1 MRFLLVL
8 ILFAAQAASNW
19 PAHAQGQSWP
29 AKPVRVVVAFAP
41 GGSTDIAVRSLAE
54 RMAPSLGQPV
64 VVENRAGAGGN
75 VAAEYVLKQ
84 PADGYTVLATADSL
98 ASNPHLYKLTFDPRK
113 DFVPVIQL
121 TRQPIVLGAHPSLGV
136 STLAGLVALAKAKPG
151 LAYATS
157 GSGSIQHMAGEWFA
171 KLAGVQ
177 LTHVPYKGGGQAIT
191 DLLGGQVPLGSL
203 GNTPLLPHYRAGKL
217 KILAQTSAQ
226 RSPSLPEV
234 PTYAEAG
241 LKDLVLEQW
250 LGLFFIAGTPAEAV
264 ARLNAEVNRSLGDGQ
279 VRERYAQN
287 GLEPVGGTVDQFAR
301 QYRDDYE
308 KYARLIKDLNIKP
321 D

>member
-1 MRFLLVL
+1 VLLL
-8 ILFAAQAASNW
+8 LAA
-19 PAHAQGQSWP
+19 PFAHAQGWP
-29 AKPVRVVVAFAP
+29 SKPIRMVVAFAP
-41 GGSTDIAVRSLAE
+41 GGSTDIAVRSLSE
-54 RMAPSLGQPV
+54 RMAPALGQPV
-64 VVENRAGAGGN
+64 IVENRAGAGGN

-98 ASNPHLYKLTFDPRK
+98 ASNPHLYKLSFDPRK
-113 DFVPVIQL
+113 DFVPVMQL
-121 TRQPIVLGAHPSLGV
+121 TRQPVVMGVHPSLGAN
-136 STLAGLVALAKAKPG
+136 TLAELIALAKAKPG

-171 KLAGVQ
+171 KLAGVK

-203 GNTPLLPHYRAGKL
+203 GNTPLLPYYRAGKL
-217 KILAQTSAQ
+217 KIVAQTAAQ
-226 RSPSLPEV
+226 RSQSLPDV
-234 PTYAEAG
+234 PTYAESG

-250 LGLFFIAGTPAEAV
+250 LGLFFVAGTPPEAV
-264 ARLNAEVNRSLGDGQ
+264 ARLNAEANKGLADPA

-287 GLEPVGGTVDQFAR
+287 GLDQVGGSAEQFAR
-301 QYRDDYE
+301 QYREDYE
-308 KYARLIKDLNIKP
+308 KYARLIKDLAIKL

>member
-1 MRFLLVL
+1 MRSAGFLLAVCL
-8 ILFAAQAASNW
+8 IAAGAAR
-19 PAHAQGQSWP
+19 AQGWP
-29 AKPVRVVVAFAP
+29 SKPVRMVVAFAP
-41 GGSTDIAVRSLAE
+41 GGSTDIAVRALAE
-54 RMAPSLGQPV
+54 RMSPALGQPV

-98 ASNPHLYKLTFDPRK
+98 ASNPHLYKLSFDPRK
-113 DFVPVIQL
+113 DFVPVVQL
-121 TRQPIVLGAHPSLGV
+121 TRQPVVLGVHPSLGV
-136 STLAGLVALAKAKPG
+136 GTLAELIALAKAKPG

-171 KLAGVQ
+171 RLAGVT

-217 KILAQTSAQ
+217 KIVAQTSAK
-226 RSPSLPEV
+226 RSPSLPDV

-250 LGLFFIAGTPAEAV
+250 LGLFVLAGTPVDAV
-264 ARLNAEVNRSLGDGQ
+264 SRLNSEVNRGLTDAA

-287 GLEPVGGTVDQFAR
+287 GLEPVGGSVEQFAR
-301 QYRDDYE
+301 QYRDDYD
-308 KYARLIKDLNIKP
+308 KYARLIKELAIKL

>member
-1 MRFLLVL
+1 MRSARFLLAVFL
-8 ILFAAQAASNW
+8 VAAGA
-19 PAHAQGQSWP
+19 AHAQGWP
-29 AKPVRVVVAFAP
+29 AKPLRVVVAFAP
-41 GGSTDIAVRSLAE
+41 GGSTDVAVRAIAE
-54 RMAPSLGQPV
+54 RMAPALGQPV
-64 VVENRAGAGGN
+64 LVENRAGAGGN

-84 PADGYTVLATADSL
+84 PPDGYTVLATADSL
-98 ASNPHLYKLTFDPRK
+98 ASNPHLYKLSFDPRR
-113 DFVPVIQL
+113 DFVPVVQL
-121 TRQPIVLGAHPSLGV
+121 TRQPIVLGVHPSLGV
-136 STLAGLVALAKAKPG
+136 GTLAELIALAKAKPG

-217 KILAQTSAQ
+217 KIVAQTSAK
-226 RSPSLPEV
+226 RSPSLPDV

-250 LGLFFIAGTPAEAV
+250 LGMFFITGTPPEAV
-264 ARLNAEVNRSLGDGQ
+264 ARVNAEVNRALGDAA

-287 GLEPVGGTVDQFAR
+287 GLEPVGGTADQFAR

-308 KYARLIKDLNIKP
+308 KYARLIRDLAIRL

>member
-1 MRFLLVL
+1 MRCARFLLAVL
-8 ILFAAQAASNW
+8 LVAAGAAY
-19 PAHAQGQSWP
+19 AQGWP
-29 AKPVRVVVAFAP
+29 AKPVRMVVAFAP
-41 GGSTDIAVRSLAE
+41 GGSTDIAVRALAE
-54 RMAPSLGQPV
+54 RIAPALGQPV

-98 ASNPHLYKLTFDPRK
+98 ASNPQLYKLSFDPRR
-113 DFVPVIQL
+113 DFLPVVQL

-136 STLAGLVALAKAKPG
+136 NTLAELIALAKAKPG

-171 KLAGVQ
+171 KLAGVT

-217 KILAQTSAQ
+217 KILAQTTAR
-226 RSPSLPEV
+226 RSPSLPDV

-241 LKDLVLEQW
+241 LKELVLEQW
-250 LGLFFIAGTPAEAV
+250 LGLFVVAGTPPESV
-264 ARLNAEVNRSLGDGQ
+264 ARLNAEVDRGLGEAA

-287 GLEPVGGTVDQFAR
+287 GLEPVGGSIEQFAR
-301 QYRDDYE
+301 QYRDDYD
-308 KYARLIKDLNIKP
+308 KYARLIKDLGIKL

>member
-1 MRFLLVL
+1 MRLLIGIVL
-8 ILFAAQAASNW
+8 LSASV
-19 PAHAQGQSWP
+19 AQGQGWP
-29 AKPVRVVVAFAP
+29 AKPVRMVVAFAP

-54 RMAPSLGQPV
+54 RMAPALGQAV

-98 ASNPHLYKLTFDPRK
+98 ASNPHLYKLSFDPRK
-113 DFVPVIQL
+113 DFVPVVQL

-136 STLAGLVALAKAKPG
+136 GTLAELIALAKAKPG

-217 KILAQTSAQ
+217 RILAQTSAQ

-264 ARLNAEVNRSLGDGQ
+264 ARLNAAVIRGLGDGQ

-287 GLEPVGGTVDQFAR
+287 GLEPVGGTAEQFAR

-308 KYARLIKDLNIKP
+308 KYARLIKDLSIKP

>member
-1 MRFLLVL
+1 MRSARVLLVVFFL
-8 ILFAAQAASNW
+8 AAGA
-19 PAHAQGQSWP
+19 AHAQGWP
-29 AKPVRVVVAFAP
+29 AKPVRMVVAFAP
-41 GGSTDIAVRSLAE
+41 GGSTDIAVRALGE
-54 RMAPSLGQPV
+54 RMTPALGQPV

-98 ASNPHLYKLTFDPRK
+98 ASNPHLYKLSFDPRK
-113 DFVPVIQL
+113 DFMPVMQL
-121 TRQPIVLGAHPSLGV
+121 TRQPVVLGAHPSLGV
-136 STLAGLVALAKAKPG
+136 GTLAELIALAKAKPG

-171 KLAGVQ
+171 KLAGVT

-217 KILAQTSAQ
+217 KILAQTTRARSA
-226 RSPSLPEV
+226 SLPEV

-250 LGLFFIAGTPAEAV
+250 LGLFVLAGTPAEAV
-264 ARLNAEVNRSLGDGQ
+264 TRLNAEANRGLTDAA

-287 GLEPVGGTVDQFAR
+287 GLEPVGGSVEQFAR

-308 KYARLIKDLNIKP
+308 KYARLIRELAIKL

>member
-1 MRFLLVL
+1 M
-8 ILFAAQAASNW
+8 
-19 PAHAQGQSWP
+19 
-29 AKPVRVVVAFAP
+29 
-41 GGSTDIAVRSLAE
+41 
-54 RMAPSLGQPV
+54 
-64 VVENRAGAGGN
+64 
-75 VAAEYVLKQ
+75 
-84 PADGYTVLATADSL
+84 
-98 ASNPHLYKLTFDPRK
+98 
-113 DFVPVIQL
+113 QL
-121 TRQPIVLGAHPSLGV
+121 TRQPVVLGAHPSLGAN
-136 STLAGLVALAKAKPG
+136 TLAELIAIAKAKPG

-217 KILAQTSAQ
+217 KILAQTSTK

-241 LKDLVLEQW
+241 LKELVLEQW
-250 LGLFFIAGTPAEAV
+250 LGLFVLAGTPAEALN
-264 ARLNAEVNRSLGDGQ
+264 RLNAEGNRGLADAA

-287 GLEPVGGTVDQFAR
+287 GLEPVGGSLEQFAR

-308 KYARLIKDLNIKP
+308 KYARLIKELNIKL

>member
-1 MRFLLVL
+1 MRLLLVL
-8 ILFAAQAASNW
+8 ILFAAQAASNR
-19 PAHAQGQSWP
+19 PAHAQSQSWP
-29 AKPVRVVVAFAP
+29 ARPVRVVVAFAP

-113 DFVPVIQL
+113 DFVPVVQL

-136 STLAGLVALAKAKPG
+136 STLAELVALAKAKPG

-241 LKDLVLEQW
+241 LKELVLEQW
-250 LGLFFIAGTPAEAV
+250 LGVFFLAGTPAEAV
-264 ARLNAEVNRSLGDGQ
+264 ARLNVEVNRGLADGQ

-287 GLEPVGGTVDQFAR
+287 GLEPVGGTVEQFAR

-308 KYARLIKDLNIKP
+308 KYARLIKDLNIKL

>member
-1 MRFLLVL
+1 MKHFLCLAIFL
-8 ILFAAQAASNW
+8 ASAGAAQA
-19 PAHAQGQSWP
+19 QGWP
-29 AKPVRVVVAFAP
+29 AKPVRMVVAFAP
-41 GGSTDIAVRSLAE
+41 GGSTDVAVRTLAE
-54 RMAPSLGQPV
+54 RIGPALGQAV

-98 ASNPHLYKLTFDPRK
+98 ASNPHLYKLSFDPRR
-113 DFVPVIQL
+113 DFVPVVQL
-121 TRQPIVLGAHPSLGV
+121 TRQPIVLGAHPSLGA
-136 STLAGLVALAKAKPG
+136 STLAELIALAKAKPG

-171 KLAGVQ
+171 RLAGVQ

-217 KILAQTSAQ
+217 RILAQTSAR

-234 PTYAEAG
+234 PTYAESG
-241 LKDLVLEQW
+241 LTALVLEQW
-250 LGLFFIAGTPAEAV
+250 LGLFLLAGSPPEAA
-264 ARLNAEVNRSLGDGQ
+264 ARLNAEVNRALAEPA

-287 GLEPVGGTVDQFAR
+287 GLEPVGGTAEQFVR

-308 KYARLIKDLNIKP
+308 KYAQLIRELNIKP

>member
-1 MRFLLVL
+1 VLLL
-8 ILFAAQAASNW
+8 LAA
-19 PAHAQGQSWP
+19 PFAHAQGWP
-29 AKPVRVVVAFAP
+29 SKPIRMVVAFAP
-41 GGSTDIAVRSLAE
+41 GGSTDIAVRSLSE
-54 RMAPSLGQPV
+54 RMAPALGQPV
-64 VVENRAGAGGN
+64 IVENRAGAGGN

-98 ASNPHLYKLTFDPRK
+98 ASNPHLYKLSFDPRK
-113 DFVPVIQL
+113 DFVPVMQL
-121 TRQPIVLGAHPSLGV
+121 TRQPVVMGVHPSLGAN
-136 STLAGLVALAKAKPG
+136 TLAELIALAKAKPG

-171 KLAGVQ
+171 KLAGVK

-217 KILAQTSAQ
+217 KIVAQTAAQ
-226 RSPSLPEV
+226 RSQSLPDV
-234 PTYAEAG
+234 PTYAESG

-250 LGLFFIAGTPAEAV
+250 LGLFFVAGTPPEAV
-264 ARLNAEVNRSLGDGQ
+264 ARLNAEANKGLADPA

-287 GLEPVGGTVDQFAR
+287 GLDQVGGSAEQFAR
-301 QYRDDYE
+301 QYREDYE
-308 KYARLIKDLNIKP
+308 KYARLIKDLAIKL

>member
-1 MRFLLVL
+1 MMRLLLAIVPIVL
-8 ILFAAQAASNW
+8 LSAS
-19 PAHAQGQSWP
+19 AAQGQPWP
-29 AKPVRVVVAFAP
+29 AKPVRMVVAFAP
-41 GGSTDIAVRSLAE
+41 GGSTDIAVRALGERLAP
-54 RMAPSLGQPV
+54 ALGQPV

-113 DFVPVIQL
+113 DFIPVMQL
-121 TRQPIVLGAHPSLGV
+121 TRQPVVMGVHPSVGAN
-136 STLAGLVALAKAKPG
+136 TLAELIAIAKAKPG

-217 KILAQTSAQ
+217 RIVAQTSAQ

-241 LKDLVLEQW
+241 LKELVLEQW
-250 LGLFFIAGTPAEAV
+250 LGLFFIAGTPADAI
-264 ARLNAEVNRSLGDGQ
+264 ARLNAEAQRGLADAS

-287 GLEPVGGTVDQFAR
+287 GLEPVGGSAEQFAR

-308 KYARLIKDLNIKP
+308 KYSRLIKDLAIKL

>member
-1 MRFLLVL
+1 MMRLLLAIVL
-8 ILFAAQAASNW
+8 LSASV
-19 PAHAQGQSWP
+19 AQGQGWP
-29 AKPVRVVVAFAP
+29 AKPVRMVVAFAP
-41 GGSTDIAVRSLAE
+41 GGSTDVAVRSLAE
-54 RMAPSLGQPV
+54 RLAPALGQPV

-84 PADGYTVLATADSL
+84 PVDGYTVLATADSL

-113 DFVPVIQL
+113 DFVPVVQL

-136 STLAGLVALAKAKPG
+136 STLAELIALAKAKPG

-250 LGLFFIAGTPAEAV
+250 LGLFFLAGTPAEVV
-264 ARLNAEVNRSLGDGQ
+264 ARLNAEVNRGLADGA

-287 GLEPVGGTVDQFAR
+287 GLEPVGGTADQFAR
-301 QYRDDYE
+301 QYRDDYD
-308 KYARLIKDLNIKP
+308 KYARLIKELAIKL

>member
-1 MRFLLVL
+1 M
-8 ILFAAQAASNW
+8 
-19 PAHAQGQSWP
+19 
-29 AKPVRVVVAFAP
+29 
-41 GGSTDIAVRSLAE
+41 
-54 RMAPSLGQPV
+54 

-98 ASNPHLYKLTFDPRK
+98 ASNPHLYKLSFDPRK
-113 DFVPVIQL
+113 DFVPVVQL
-121 TRQPIVLGAHPSLGV
+121 TRQPIVMGAHPSLGTN
-136 STLAGLVALAKAKPG
+136 TLAELIALAKAKPG

-171 KLAGVQ
+171 KLAGVK

-226 RSPSLPEV
+226 RSPSLPDV

-250 LGLFFIAGTPAEAV
+250 LGIFFLAGTPPEAV
-264 ARLNAEVNRSLGDGQ
+264 ARLNAEVNRGLGEAA

-287 GLEPVGGTVDQFAR
+287 GLEPVGGSMEQFAR
-301 QYRDDYE
+301 QYRDDYD
-308 KYARLIKDLNIKP
+308 KYARLIKDLAIKL

>member
-1 MRFLLVL
+1 MKRLLLVVV
-8 ILFAAQAASNW
+8 LFAAQSAF
-19 PAHAQGQSWP
+19 AQGWP
-29 AKPVRVVVAFAP
+29 AKPLRVVVAFAP
-41 GGSTDIAVRSLAE
+41 GGSTDIAVRALAE
-54 RMAPSLGQPV
+54 RIAPALGQPV

-98 ASNPHLYKLTFDPRK
+98 ASNPHLYKLSFDPRK
-113 DFVPVIQL
+113 DFVPVMQL
-121 TRQPIVLGAHPSLGV
+121 TRQPIVLGAHPSVGAN
-136 STLAGLVALAKAKPG
+136 TLAELIALAKAKPG
-151 LAYATS
+151 MAYATS

-226 RSPSLPEV
+226 RSPSMPEV

-250 LGLFFIAGTPAEAV
+250 LGIFFLAGTPAEAV
-264 ARLNAEVNRSLGDGQ
+264 VRLNAEMNRGLADASL
-279 VRERYAQN
+279 RERYAQN
-287 GLEPVGGTVDQFAR
+287 GLEPVGGTMDQFAR
-301 QYRDDYE
+301 QYRDDYD
-308 KYARLIKDLNIKP
+308 KYARLIKDLAIKL

>member
-1 MRFLLVL
+1 MRCARFLLAVFL
-8 ILFAAQAASNW
+8 VAAGA
-19 PAHAQGQSWP
+19 AHAQGWP
-29 AKPVRVVVAFAP
+29 AKPLRVVVAFAP
-41 GGSTDIAVRSLAE
+41 GGSTDVAVRAIAE
-54 RMAPSLGQPV
+54 RMAPALGQPV
-64 VVENRAGAGGN
+64 LVENRAGAGGN

-84 PADGYTVLATADSL
+84 PPDGTTVLATADSL
-98 ASNPHLYKLTFDPRK
+98 ASNPHLYKLSFDPRR
-113 DFVPVIQL
+113 DFVPVVQL
-121 TRQPIVLGAHPSLGV
+121 TRQPIVLGVHPSLGV
-136 STLAGLVALAKAKPG
+136 STLAELIALAKAKPG

-217 KILAQTSAQ
+217 KIVAQTSAQ
-226 RSPSLPEV
+226 RSPSLPDV

-250 LGLFFIAGTPAEAV
+250 LGMFFIAGTPSEAV
-264 ARLNAEVNRSLGDGQ
+264 TRVNAEVNRALGEAA

-301 QYRDDYE
+301 QYRDDFE
-308 KYARLIKDLNIKP
+308 KYARLIKDLGIKL

>member
-1 MRFLLVL
+1 MRLLLVL
-8 ILFAAQAASNW
+8 ILFGAQAAQA
-19 PAHAQGQSWP
+19 QSWP
-29 AKPVRVVVAFAP
+29 AKPVRLVVAFAP
-41 GGSTDIAVRSLAE
+41 GGSTDIAVRALAE
-54 RMAPSLGQPV
+54 RMAPSLGQPA

-75 VAAEYVLKQ
+75 IAAEYVLKQ

-98 ASNPHLYKLTFDPRK
+98 ASNPHLYKLAFDPRR
-113 DFVPVIQL
+113 DFVPVMQL
-121 TRQPIVLGAHPSLGV
+121 TRQPVVLGVHPSVGAN
-136 STLAGLVALAKAKPG
+136 TLAELIAAAKAKPG
-151 LAYATS
+151 MAYATS

-217 KILAQTSAQ
+217 KILAQTSAR
-226 RSPSLPEV
+226 RSPSLPDV

-250 LGLFFIAGTPAEAV
+250 LGLFVIAGTPPEAV
-264 ARLNAEVNRSLGDGQ
+264 QRLNAEANRGLADGA

-287 GLEPVGGTVDQFAR
+287 GLEPVGGSLEQFAR

-308 KYARLIKDLNIKP
+308 KYARLIKDLNIKL

>member
-1 MRFLLVL
+1 MRSAGIWLAVFL
-8 ILFAAQAASNW
+8 AAAGG
-19 PAHAQGQSWP
+19 AHAQSWP
-29 AKPVRVVVAFAP
+29 AKPVRMVVAFAP
-41 GGSTDIAVRSLAE
+41 GGSTDIAVRALAE
-54 RMAPSLGQPV
+54 RMSPALGQPV

-98 ASNPHLYKLTFDPRK
+98 ASNPHLYKLSFDPRK
-113 DFVPVIQL
+113 DFAPVVQL
-121 TRQPIVLGAHPSLGV
+121 TRQPVVLGVHPSLGV
-136 STLAGLVALAKAKPG
+136 GTLAELIALAKAKPG

-171 KLAGVQ
+171 KLAGVT

-217 KILAQTSAQ
+217 KILAQTTAK

-250 LGLFFIAGTPAEAV
+250 LGMFVIAGTPAEAL
-264 ARLNAEVNRSLGDGQ
+264 ARLNAEVNRGLAEAT

-287 GLEPVGGTVDQFAR
+287 GLEPVGGGVEQFAR

-308 KYARLIKDLNIKP
+308 KYARLIKDLAIKL